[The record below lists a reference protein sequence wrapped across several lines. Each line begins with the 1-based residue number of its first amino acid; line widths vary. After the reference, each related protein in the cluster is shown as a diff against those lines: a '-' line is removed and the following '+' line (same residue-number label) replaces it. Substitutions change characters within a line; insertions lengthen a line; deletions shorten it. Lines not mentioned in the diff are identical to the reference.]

1 MQEAQAIA
9 ELLGGDIRGLE
20 VLVREYSQ
28 RARQVAYFVTRD
40 RELAEDAVQD
50 AFVRVYDRIAS
61 FDTTR
66 PFAPWFL
73 RIVANTA
80 IDAARR
86 QDLHRAAP
94 ISREDQGRSILESL
108 PDHGVGPEASIERS
122 ELRNQVWDALGELP
136 PKQRA
141 AILMRH
147 YLDMSEAEIAQQL
160 EIPEGTVKS
169 RLHTARERLK
179 TLLPVFRQEVN

>member
-9 ELLGGDIRGLE
+9 ELLGGNIRGLE

-28 RARQVAYFVTRD
+28 RAQQVAYFVTRD
-40 RELAEDAVQD
+40 RDLAEDAVQD
-50 AFVRVYDRIAS
+50 AFVRVCDRIAS
-61 FDTTR
+61 YDATR

-80 IDAARR
+80 IDAAARR
-86 QDLHRAAP
+86 DRHRGTP
-94 ISREDQGRSILESL
+94 NSSEDQIRSILESL
-108 PDHGVGPEASIERS
+108 PDHGVGPEVSLERS
-122 ELRNQVWDALGELP
+122 ELRNRVWDALGELP

-141 AILMRH
+141 AILMRY
-147 YLDMSEAEIAQQL
+147 YLDMSEVEIAHQL
-160 EIPEGTVKS
+160 EIPQGTVKS
-169 RLHTARERLK
+169 RLHTARVRLK